1 MNLNNYREQL
11 KDIDG
16 SIAIKKEELLS
27 LEKERKMLV
36 SKIKQA
42 EEVIRKKE
50 KEVALANERLREKTL
65 IENVPSCDEMKDIVS
80 AKLVQLQ
87 PSDLKV
93 ITLDEDDDIEEQ
105 FLNGEI
111 NNKNIFKQSVQDSLK
126 FGDIVSTDEY
136 RHYSFKFVGK
146 NGDFIRTTRSDAL
159 DSEYGVTVPI
169 QISQYFSDAVAVY
182 KNIWEESYIQVYELP
197 YHDATVQKYNV
208 PKGHMYEYVYTDS
221 HDWVLEVISLDGER
235 SEATLKS
242 QKQIDAEKRIKFFEK
257 TATVAAPKVEEK
269 VVEAPAAETIE
280 NKTVVFNGARDKELI
295 KLLETKYGVKVTA
308 AVSKKTFML
317 VTSSEDP
324 KGAKVDKA
332 KQLNIPICTLDDFK
346 KNWVK

>member
-27 LEKERKMLV
+27 LEKERKTLV

-42 EEVIRKKE
+42 EEQIRKKE
-50 KEVALANERLREKTL
+50 KEVALANERLREKSL

-87 PSDLKV
+87 PTDLKV
-93 ITLDEDDDIEEQ
+93 IPLDDDDDIDEM

-111 NNKNIFKQSVQDSLK
+111 NNKNFFKQSVQDSLK
-126 FGDIVSTDEY
+126 FGDIISTDEY

-159 DSEYGVTVPI
+159 DSEDGVTLPI
-169 QISQYFSDAVAVY
+169 EISQYFSDSVAVY

-208 PKGHMYEYVYTDS
+208 PEGHLYEYIYTDS

-242 QKQIDAEKRIKFFEK
+242 QKQLDAEKRIKFFEK
-257 TATVAAPKVEEK
+257 TAPVAAPKAEEK
-269 VVEAPAAETIE
+269 VVEAHVTGTIE
-280 NKTVVFNGARDKELI
+280 NKTIVFNGTRDKELI

-324 KGAKVDKA
+324 KGAKADKA
-332 KQLNIPICTLDDFK
+332 RQLNIPICTLDDFK

>member
-27 LEKERKMLV
+27 LEKERKTLV

-42 EEVIRKKE
+42 EEVIRRKE

-65 IENVPSCDEMKDIVS
+65 IENVPTANEMKDIVS
-80 AKLVQLQ
+80 AKLVQLE
-87 PSDLKV
+87 PTDLKV
-93 ITLDEDDDIEEQ
+93 PAPLNDDDIDEM
-105 FLNGEI
+105 FSNGEI
-111 NNKNIFKQSVQDSLK
+111 DNSNIFKQSVQDSLK
-126 FGDIVSTDEY
+126 FGDIISTDEY
-136 RHYSFKFVGK
+136 RHYTMKFVGK

-159 DSEYGVTVPI
+159 DTEYGLTVPI
-169 QISQYFSDAVAVY
+169 QISQYFSDTVAVY

-242 QKQIDAEKRIKFFEK
+242 QKQLDAEKRLKFFEK
-257 TATVAAPKVEEK
+257 TETVTAPKVEEK
-269 VVEAPAAETIE
+269 VVEAPVTQTIE

-324 KGAKVDKA
+324 KGVKVDKA
-332 KQLNIPICTLDDFK
+332 RQLNIPICTLDDFK

>member
-126 FGDIVSTDEY
+126 FGDIISTDEY
-136 RHYSFKFVGK
+136 RHYTMKFVGK

-159 DSEYGVTVPI
+159 DTEYGVTVPI
-169 QISQYFSDAVAVY
+169 QISQYFSDTVAVY

>member
-27 LEKERKMLV
+27 LEKERKTLV
-36 SKIKQA
+36 SMMVLKMEQ
-42 EEVIRKKE
+42 IRKKE
-50 KEVALANERLREKTL
+50 KEVALANERLREKSL

-87 PSDLKV
+87 PTDLKV

-169 QISQYFSDAVAVY
+169 QISQYFSDTVAVY

-242 QKQIDAEKRIKFFEK
+242 QKQLDAEKRIKFFEK
-257 TATVAAPKVEEK
+257 TAPVAAPKAEEK
-269 VVEAPAAETIE
+269 VVVAPVAETIE
-280 NKTVVFNGARDKELI
+280 NKTIVFNGARDKELI